1 VPEILSAGHVAAM
14 RPYCITDEHVAL
26 CDSHEA
32 LRERLE
38 ALEEIRQRV
47 ANGWTA
53 LHPATTGGEPFW
65 SEWANGPV
73 HPMSPEL
80 ASLLWPSDTSDA

>member
-1 VPEILSAGHVAAM
+1 VSEAWYEAELEQSA
-14 RPYCITDEHVAL
+14 REWFAL
-26 CDSHEA
+26 RAENKQ

-47 ANGWTA
+47 ADGWTA

-73 HPMSPEL
+73 HPMSPEV
-80 ASLLWPSDTSDA
+80 ASLLWPEDTDA